1 MELIYAF
8 ISGMIFI
15 GLLANLVY
23 MMIDTKR
30 MRNDMKKFDKFDEHI
45 LEDLKQTNLAL
56 DVCKELDERITKLE
70 NKEEK

>member
-1 MELIYAF
+1 MELI
-8 ISGMIFI
+8 SSMIVI

-23 MMIDTKR
+23 MIIDTKR
-30 MRNDMKKFDKFDEHI
+30 MRDDMKKFDKFDEHM

-56 DVCKELDERITKLE
+56 EICKELDTRITKLE

>member
-1 MELIYAF
+1 MELIL
-8 ISGMIFI
+8 SMTFI

-23 MMIDTKR
+23 MIIDTKR
-30 MRNDMKKFDKFDEHI
+30 MRDDMKKFDKFDEHM

-56 DVCKELDERITKLE
+56 EICKELDTRITKLE

>member
-1 MELIYAF
+1 MELI
-8 ISGMIFI
+8 SSMIFI

-23 MMIDTKR
+23 MIIDTKR
-30 MRNDMKKFDKFDEHI
+30 MRDDIKKFDKFDEHM

-56 DVCKELDERITKLE
+56 EICKELDTRITKLE